1 MTNNSPFQPTLGELV
16 GTLTQQLTN
25 LIKGEIEL
33 VKAQVAEKGQKF
45 GIGIG
50 LFVGAG
56 VMAFFAF
63 AVLITTVILALANA
77 VPAWLAA
84 LIVAVALLILAALLA
99 FVGKRSIDKA
109 NEVEVSSPVASV
121 KADIEIVKE
130 GFTS

>member
-56 VMAFFAF
+56 VMAFFAL

-99 FVGKRSIDKA
+99 FVGKKSIDKA

>member
-25 LIKGEIEL
+25 LIRGEIDL
-33 VKAQVAEKGQKF
+33 AKAQVAEKGQKF

-50 LFVGAG
+50 LLVGAG

-63 AVLITTVILALANA
+63 AVLITTVILALANVVA
-77 VPAWLAA
+77 AWLAA
-84 LIVAVALLILAALLA
+84 LIVALALLLLAALLA
-99 FVGKRSIDKA
+99 LVGKKSIDKGK
-109 NEVEVSSPVASV
+109 EVEVSSPVAGV
-121 KADIEIVKE
+121 KADIDIVKE

>member
-16 GTLTQQLTN
+16 GTRTQQLTN
-25 LIKGEIEL
+25 LIKGEIAL

-99 FVGKRSIDKA
+99 FVGKKSIDKA

>member
-84 LIVAVALLILAALLA
+84 LIVAVALLLLAGLLA
-99 FVGKRSIDKA
+99 FVGKKAIDKA
-109 NEVEVSSPVASV
+109 QEVEVSSPVASV

>member
-99 FVGKRSIDKA
+99 FVGKKSIDKA